1 MKCIQCFLACIQGLA
16 DFFCGGP
23 GCKYFRL
30 CRTRGNIKPHPWQK
44 ANCLFFLTFKNF
56 KLWRPF
62 LVWGLY
68 RSSNLGESGT
78 CTAVC
83 QPVTYLVI
91 HTVYF
96 SHTYILLL
104 FSRQVMSDS
113 FATPLIVAGQAPL
126 SMGFP
131 RPE

>member
-1 MKCIQCFLACIQGLA
+1 MKCIQCSWLVSRVSQTFSVEGQVVNIFFLQDKRQHQATPLA
-16 DFFCGGP
+16 
-23 GCKYFRL
+23 KSKL
-30 CRTRGNIKPHPWQK
+30 S
-44 ANCLFFLTFKNF
+44 FFLTLKIF
-56 KLWRPF
+56 KLWHPF

-83 QPVTYLVI
+83 HPVTYLVI
-91 HTVYF
+91 HMVYL

-126 SMGFP
+126 SVGFP